1 MNFVLVGKGSWGS
14 KLYLNLKKIGNVI
27 KIIRSKNNYKDIDL
41 KNIDWIIIASPN
53 NLHYQHVKFFLEK
66 KINVFCEKP
75 LTTSYDLTKKLI
87 KVSKKNKTKLYID
100 DIEIFKTKKI
110 VPKRKNYIVR
120 NKFSNYDFKQTLFA
134 LL

>member
-110 VPKRKNYIVR
+110 VPKKKNYICW
-120 NKFSNYDFKQTLFA
+120 D
-134 LL
+134 